1 MAVGPVTDSEGATTD
16 VGIRGSGGQETD
28 DALAADQGAR
38 RRRSD
43 GSSPGE
49 KDGAS
54 DAYPTNRV

>member
-1 MAVGPVTDSEGATTD
+1 MTDSEGATTD